1 MGRIVGVIHAARTTN
16 TPFPETQLADLA
28 SLAKL
33 AGARIGLLRT
43 MSDNK
48 LQATTD
54 SLTGLLNRRS
64 FEQKVT
70 ELGDKGNP
78 RVGGHG

>member
-54 SLTGLLNRRS
+54 ALPTQSGPVKSRVWGLLTPDERL
-64 FEQKVT
+64 
-70 ELGDKGNP
+70 LG
-78 RVGGHG
+78 